1 MLEALIRKESLP
13 QSDKCA
19 GDVICVKLKG
29 HSDWGAMEKRVHAVV
44 DWQDDNLEQKL
55 LSSLN
60 ENKEATVIITPYKQ
74 EKKVSFGIDSLIVT
88 KTRSTK
94 YFDFDTG
101 KQREKSQEQIELEFK
116 NNKLNSIKLYYTNKP
131 VFQIKKKDT
140 NDKFEKIKILQIYV
154 EQLRDYGVHATI
166 IDGEIVMPEDVQVNI
181 TR

>member
-60 ENKEATVIITPYKQ
+60 ENTPESGLSLSGKNFPILSVYSKLG
-74 EKKVSFGIDSLIVT
+74 VS
-88 KTRSTK
+88 R
-94 YFDFDTG
+94 Y
-101 KQREKSQEQIELEFK
+101 
-116 NNKLNSIKLYYTNKP
+116 
-131 VFQIKKKDT
+131 
-140 NDKFEKIKILQIYV
+140 
-154 EQLRDYGVHATI
+154 
-166 IDGEIVMPEDVQVNI
+166 
-181 TR
+181 